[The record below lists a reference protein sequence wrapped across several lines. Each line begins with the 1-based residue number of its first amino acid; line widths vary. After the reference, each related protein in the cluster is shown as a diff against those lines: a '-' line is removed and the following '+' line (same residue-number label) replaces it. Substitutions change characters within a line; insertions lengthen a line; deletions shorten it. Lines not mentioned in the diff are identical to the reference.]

1 MDPESQN
8 ELFATRRAKLDA
20 IRALGVD
27 PFGGRFDTSG
37 SITEIRARF
46 AEGNLESAAG
56 RLTAHRDMGR
66 SHFLDLNDGTD
77 RIQLFLSTKELP
89 PEQVELFKLVDLA
102 DFIGV
107 QGQCFLTKTGEPSI
121 RVKSITLLS
130 KALRPLPSSWYGLA
144 SSRGR

>member
-46 AEGNLESAAG
+46 AEMPKLNLPGA
-56 RLTAHRDMGR
+56 
-66 SHFLDLNDGTD
+66 
-77 RIQLFLSTKELP
+77 LS
-89 PEQVELFKLVDLA
+89 V
-102 DFIGV
+102 
-107 QGQCFLTKTGEPSI
+107 KTGGREIEILANGNSEQ
-121 RVKSITLLS
+121 LLAELKTHS
-130 KALRPLPSSWYGLA
+130 PEELRCEALSLEEIFVASDILKKAKA
-144 SSRGR
+144 